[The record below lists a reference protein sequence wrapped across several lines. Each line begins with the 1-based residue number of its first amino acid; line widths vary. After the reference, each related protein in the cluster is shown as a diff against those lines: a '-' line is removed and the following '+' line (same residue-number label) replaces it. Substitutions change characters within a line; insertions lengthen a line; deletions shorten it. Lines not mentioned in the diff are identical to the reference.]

1 MKRILEISIGQFS
14 DKGPKPDNED
24 FYGYIEPAGS
34 QLEYKGIAVAI
45 SDGMSGSE
53 DGKQAS
59 HACIIGFLSDYFST
73 PESWTVDTSV
83 HKVLSATNN
92 WLYSNG
98 HSQYQSARGMV
109 ATLSILILKSNTA
122 HLYHI
127 GDSRIYRLRESHLEL
142 LTNDHR
148 VPGPR
153 GQTFLNRAMGIEPH
167 LNVDCR
173 KFALQKNDIFLLTTD
188 GVHEFVAN
196 KSMTAIILDHPEDL
210 QSAAEAIIDLA
221 VSNDSNDNLTCQVV
235 RIDNLPA
242 PDNSEFAKQHA
253 NKPFPPPLDPGM
265 VLDGYRIEKEIHAS
279 RRTQIYLAI
288 DTDTDTRVI
297 IKTPSVNYEDDPV
310 YIEQFLNEE
319 WAGRRINDPY
329 VLQVLDTDKPKKWI
343 YYVTEFLQGQ
353 TLREWMDRHPDPDI
367 STVIELASQI
377 ATGLRAFHRMEMLHQ
392 DLKPENIM
400 LDQQGRIRIIDFG
413 SIKIAGIAE
422 TRQRDHD
429 TILGTLN
436 YSAPEYLMG
445 QRCDACSDL
454 FSLAVITYEML
465 NGALPFGQDM
475 PEKPTHAKLA
485 RLNYVPS
492 IQLNPMVPTWIDGA
506 IRKSLSIN
514 PEGRYQE
521 PSEFIHDLQHPNS
534 MFLVPRG
541 LPLAQRNPLA
551 FWQGLTALLT
561 IGNLVL
567 LYLLAR
573 S

>member
-242 PDNSEFAKQHA
+242 PDNSEFAKQNA
-253 NKPFPPPLDPGM
+253 NNPF
-265 VLDGYRIEKEIHAS
+265 
-279 RRTQIYLAI
+279 
-288 DTDTDTRVI
+288 RV
-297 IKTPSVNYEDDPV
+297 
-310 YIEQFLNEE
+310 
-319 WAGRRINDPY
+319 
-329 VLQVLDTDKPKKWI
+329 
-343 YYVTEFLQGQ
+343 
-353 TLREWMDRHPDPDI
+353 DR
-367 STVIELASQI
+367 Q
-377 ATGLRAFHRMEMLHQ
+377 
-392 DLKPENIM
+392 
-400 LDQQGRIRIIDFG
+400 
-413 SIKIAGIAE
+413 
-422 TRQRDHD
+422 
-429 TILGTLN
+429 
-436 YSAPEYLMG
+436 
-445 QRCDACSDL
+445 
-454 FSLAVITYEML
+454 
-465 NGALPFGQDM
+465 
-475 PEKPTHAKLA
+475 
-485 RLNYVPS
+485 
-492 IQLNPMVPTWIDGA
+492 
-506 IRKSLSIN
+506 
-514 PEGRYQE
+514 
-521 PSEFIHDLQHPNS
+521 
-534 MFLVPRG
+534 
-541 LPLAQRNPLA
+541 
-551 FWQGLTALLT
+551 
-561 IGNLVL
+561 
-567 LYLLAR
+567 
-573 S
+573 